1 MENKEKIKQLRAR
14 IARLK
19 ELMKAY
25 DSGEPS
31 GMKQRKD
38 VLAEI
43 AKLESQIAKI
53 LEVGNGD
60 GSGRKPIGAITS
72 DPALYSKSKNK
83 TKPM

>member
-14 IARLK
+14 IARLN
-19 ELMKAY
+19 ELLEAY

-31 GMKQRKD
+31 GMRQRKD

-43 AKLESQIAKI
+43 AKLKKQIDEI
-53 LEVGNGD
+53 LKTGNGD
-60 GSGRKPIGAITS
+60 GSGRRQPSNVGMSKGLTS
-72 DPALYSKSKNK
+72 GDK

>member
-14 IARLK
+14 IARLN
-19 ELMKAY
+19 ELLEAY

-31 GMKQRKD
+31 GMRQRKD

-43 AKLESQIAKI
+43 AKLKKQIDEI
-53 LEVGNGD
+53 LKTGNGD
-60 GSGRKPIGAITS
+60 GSGRRQPFNVGMSKGLTS
-72 DPALYSKSKNK
+72 GDK

>member
-14 IARLK
+14 IARLT
-19 ELMKAY
+19 ELLEAY

-31 GMKQRKD
+31 GMRQRKD

-43 AKLESQIAKI
+43 AKLKSQIAKI
-53 LEVGNGD
+53 LETGNGD
-60 GSGRKPIGAITS
+60 GSGRTQPSNVG
-72 DPALYSKSKNK
+72 KSKGLTSGDK